1 MESSLVLSQSPRFV
15 NFFQTFGKGSSGV
28 LGEEVYLIDLPR
40 FTMHTSTSSPPPKP
54 SGETFLQSVT
64 VNESFQEISRLM
76 SEGRAVAMACEAI
89 EGRESPLRVQQFIKG
104 LFRNQPSDTV
114 EDLVT
119 WYAMGKIIQEELP
132 APARIDEDPED
143 SERAL
148 FLAVAWA
155 WMTWVSGG
163 SKTSALAELDRLN
176 FQEESSPNVLHHLA
190 LSNWAFAV
198 RALLMGKTKEAKR
211 RYRRALDVGS
221 QFGTESNSV
230 IVWTYAASFHP
241 GT

>member
-1 MESSLVLSQSPRFV
+1 MVLSQSPGFV
-15 NFFQTFGKGSSGV
+15 NFFRSFPRGSSGV
-28 LGEEVYLIDLPR
+28 LGEEVYLFDLPG
-40 FTMHTSTSSPPPKP
+40 FTMHTSTSSPPSKP
-54 SGETFLQSVT
+54 SGETFLQPVT
-64 VNESFQEISRLM
+64 VGESFQEIRRLM

-89 EGRESPLRVQQFIKG
+89 EGRESPLKVQQFIQG
-104 LFRNQPSDTV
+104 LFRNQPTDTV

-119 WYAMGKIIQEELP
+119 WYAMGKIAQEELP
-132 APARIDEDPED
+132 APARIEEEPED
-143 SERAL
+143 SERVL

-163 SKTSALAELDRLN
+163 SKASALAELDRLD
-176 FQEESSPNVLHHLA
+176 QEESPSVLHHLA

-221 QFGTESNSV
+221 QFGTESNPV
-230 IVWTYAASFHP
+230 IVWTYAASFFRS

>member
-1 MESSLVLSQSPRFV
+1 
-15 NFFQTFGKGSSGV
+15 
-28 LGEEVYLIDLPR
+28 
-40 FTMHTSTSSPPPKP
+40 
-54 SGETFLQSVT
+54 
-64 VNESFQEISRLM
+64 
-76 SEGRAVAMACEAI
+76 MACEAI
-89 EGRESPLRVQQFIKG
+89 EGRENPLKVQQFIKG
-104 LFRNQPSDTV
+104 IFRNQPSDTV

-119 WYAMGKIIQEELP
+119 WYAMGKITQEELP

-155 WMTWVSGG
+155 WMIWISGG
-163 SKTSALAELDRLN
+163 SKNSALAELDRLDL
-176 FQEESSPNVLHHLA
+176 QEESPLVLHHLA

-198 RALLMGKTKEAKR
+198 RALLKGKTKEAKR

-230 IVWTYAASFHP
+230 IVWTYAASFFNP